1 MKRWIFH
8 FFISYTYSWPT
19 LSISNHNWSKNSIF
33 SYNTPESHSTYTLQ
47 CYQIIHSIYKIIPSI
62 SFTCNRLS
70 IEHSAKCDSR
80 LNLNYMI
87 NSLKIKSLPTDTF
100 CQKLKSS
107 SCSTKCSENIFRSP
121 HWIFAQCEFTNQS
134 QSITGSISIR
144 DFGDHGPPLI
154 TILCLSNR
162 SSIVNSHP
170 VSDVAEPSVPWSSSS
185 LLPPTVPLAIGVG
198 IHIFLPLKLRHNR
211 AKSIAGSPCGDRGL
225 ESCKN
230 PAAIRR
236 FGTHPGLIR
245 RWSGKF
251 NSQLK
256 FAGWSADSSPLFLI
270 RRRPVGHRPIIE
282 RRSGGHRPKCSGK
295 NLQVIERR
303 SGNRRPMT
311 ARCHQGYRTEIRRC
325 L

>member
-1 MKRWIFH
+1 M
-8 FFISYTYSWPT
+8 
-19 LSISNHNWSKNSIF
+19 
-33 SYNTPESHSTYTLQ
+33 
-47 CYQIIHSIYKIIPSI
+47 
-62 SFTCNRLS
+62 RL
-70 IEHSAKCDSR
+70 
-80 LNLNYMI
+80 
-87 NSLKIKSLPTDTF
+87 
-100 CQKLKSS
+100 
-107 SCSTKCSENIFRSP
+107 
-121 HWIFAQCEFTNQS
+121 W
-134 QSITGSISIR
+134 SIR
-144 DFGDHGPPLI
+144 NDICDFCYANDTKSPYI
-154 TILCLSNR
+154 
-162 SSIVNSHP
+162 
-170 VSDVAEPSVPWSSSS
+170 
-185 LLPPTVPLAIGVG
+185 
-198 IHIFLPLKLRHNR
+198 LKLRHNR

-311 ARCHQGYRTEIRRC
+311 AWCHQGYRTEIRRC

>member
-1 MKRWIFH
+1 MQQGVCEWCGLGRVVVVEDFCKRYGQRSVIFFVH
-8 FFISYTYSWPT
+8 
-19 LSISNHNWSKNSIF
+19 
-33 SYNTPESHSTYTLQ
+33 
-47 CYQIIHSIYKIIPSI
+47 
-62 SFTCNRLS
+62 
-70 IEHSAKCDSR
+70 
-80 LNLNYMI
+80 
-87 NSLKIKSLPTDTF
+87 
-100 CQKLKSS
+100 
-107 SCSTKCSENIFRSP
+107 
-121 HWIFAQCEFTNQS
+121 
-134 QSITGSISIR
+134 
-144 DFGDHGPPLI
+144 
-154 TILCLSNR
+154 
-162 SSIVNSHP
+162 
-170 VSDVAEPSVPWSSSS
+170 
-185 LLPPTVPLAIGVG
+185 
-198 IHIFLPLKLRHNR
+198 LKLRHNR

-236 FGTHPGLIR
+236 FSTHPGLIR

-311 ARCHQGYRTEIRRC
+311 ARCHQGYRTGDPPMPIKGPC
-325 L
+325 LAAIGRFPRGHPWGAVGWSSNCNGWSGGDPAIFTLDPSQHINPGLSWRSS

>member
-1 MKRWIFH
+1 MRVRDLQKSALWKVRNWWEHTRTEILHSHRFYGINQYGLYIYH
-8 FFISYTYSWPT
+8 
-19 LSISNHNWSKNSIF
+19 HNF
-33 SYNTPESHSTYTLQ
+33 
-47 CYQIIHSIYKIIPSI
+47 
-62 SFTCNRLS
+62 
-70 IEHSAKCDSR
+70 
-80 LNLNYMI
+80 
-87 NSLKIKSLPTDTF
+87 KSLT
-100 CQKLKSS
+100 CVY
-107 SCSTKCSENIFRSP
+107 
-121 HWIFAQCEFTNQS
+121 
-134 QSITGSISIR
+134 
-144 DFGDHGPPLI
+144 
-154 TILCLSNR
+154 
-162 SSIVNSHP
+162 VN
-170 VSDVAEPSVPWSSSS
+170 
-185 LLPPTVPLAIGVG
+185 
-198 IHIFLPLKLRHNR
+198 LKLRHNS

-270 RRRPVGHRPIIE
+270 WRRPVGHRPIIE

-295 NLQVIERR
+295 NPQVIERR